1 MYGEYPREKADEMM
15 KWIFDIDFD
24 IDGIDEEYLSDF
36 IFLVKLVRT
45 GALTAI
51 EADLV
56 LQTIVDVKKGIV
68 PKQIKYPEKINTRA
82 VRVSYF
88 YSKVYMAFS
97 SCLAAVGIKHLQAG
111 IVSYS
116 NQNPLV

>member
-1 MYGEYPREKADEMM
+1 MM

-24 IDGIDEEYLSDF
+24 IDDVPEEYLGAL
-36 IFLVKLVRT
+36 IILVKLVRT
-45 GALTAI
+45 NALNPI

-56 LQTIVDVKKGIV
+56 LQTIVDVKKGKI

-88 YSKVYMAFS
+88 YSKVYMAFH
-97 SCLAAVGIKHLQAG
+97 SCLAAVGVKHLQVRFL
-111 IVSYS
+111 IIIPSFITTF
-116 NQNPLV
+116 NI